1 MRRAHDVERP
11 SSVVAEEMR
20 LLKPSASEL
29 QGKAHKFDTVAAIKR
44 RNDHGVFFRWSKRKK
59 RFIDEST
66 GGEWNDGKDD
76 GGRYDKDRRAR
87 ARRYTIN
94 RASVRLFNKRRG
106 LEGKGPV
113 RLSAGWLGFGFD
125 FV

>member
-87 ARRYTIN
+87 ATLHYQPGK
-94 RASVRLFNKRRG
+94 RAAFQQAPWVGGQRAGAVVCG
-106 LEGKGPV
+106 LA
-113 RLSAGWLGFGFD
+113 RFWF
-125 FV
+125 

>member
-113 RLSAGWLGFGFD
+113 R
-125 FV
+125 